1 MNKPLHNNC
10 KYLLTLSLLIGSF
23 NHTLAELSM
32 PGAGAGLQPLMVKTN
47 PVNLWVENFTYLNG
61 TVTGAGNAPWTTQY
75 TGPGQAS
82 QRFATYGNEFR
93 VNNITVNGT
102 GAWRSAIIDIAGKTD
117 VQISIDVRSGV
128 TGNGSLDDDNSDHYD
143 YISLYYKIDGGAEQL
158 IWQKRGAIN
167 NNSNLYG
174 TITKDSLNGSTLQV
188 IVRARATA
196 TDEFYFFDNVIVT
209 GVNPIAVDAAAAVSG
224 ILSCTNNTVQISG
237 SSSGSGV
244 AYSWTGPDGFTSGD
258 QQTGVSV
265 PGEYILTVTGPGG
278 ATATDA
284 VTVLENRLPPAGLT
298 AFTNDQL
305 TCFIPA
311 VNINGNS
318 TTPGVSYSW
327 TGPGGFTAST
337 ASASVA
343 VGGLYT
349 LKVTNPVNGC
359 FRTISLTVAE
369 DKASPADVAAVVS
382 GILTCTETLVTL
394 TGSSSTPDVDFRWT
408 GPEDYSSSSPVELV
422 SVPGN
427 YTLTVTNLLNGC
439 VAADTINVKQD
450 LSECQRRITVTDQ
463 TAQPKKHG
471 RQTLAAAR

>member
-1 MNKPLHNNC
+1 MKQPLHKNC
-10 KYLLTLSLLIGSF
+10 RYLLMVPLLIISF
-23 NHTLAELSM
+23 DQVCAEPSV
-32 PGAGAGLQPLMVKTN
+32 PGISKKLQPVAVKTN
-47 PVNLWVENFTYLNG
+47 QVNLWVENFTLLNG
-61 TVTGAGNAPWTTQY
+61 TVAGTGNVPWTTQY

-82 QRFATYGNEFR
+82 QRFAVNGNEFR

-102 GAWRSAIIDIAGKTD
+102 GTWRSGIIDIAGKTD

-128 TGNGSLDDDNSDHYD
+128 TGNGSLDDDNSEHYD
-143 YISLYYKIDGGAEQL
+143 YISLYYKIDGGVEQL

-174 TITKDSLNGSTLQV
+174 TITKDSLSGTTLQV

-209 GVNPIAVDAAAAVSG
+209 GINPVAVDAQAAVNGMLTCS
-224 ILSCTNNTVQISG
+224 NNTVQISG
-237 SSSGSGV
+237 SSSGAGV
-244 AYSWTGPDGFTSGD
+244 NYSWTGPGNFTSGD

-265 PGEYILTVTGPGG
+265 PGEYILTVTAPGG
-278 ATATDA
+278 AMATDTL
-284 VTVLENRLPPAGLT
+284 TVLENKLSPAGLT

-305 TCFIPA
+305 TCFIPV

-318 TTPGVSYSW
+318 STPGVSYSW
-327 TGPGGFTAST
+327 TGPGGFAASS

-349 LKVTNPVNGC
+349 LKVTDPVNGC
-359 FRTISLTVAE
+359 YRTISLTVVE
-369 DKASPADVAAVVS
+369 DKAPPADVAAVVS

-394 TGSSSTPDVDFRWT
+394 MGSASTPDIDFRWT
-408 GPEDYSSSSPVELV
+408 GPDDFSSSSPEEFV
-422 SVPGN
+422 SVPGE
-427 YTLTVTNLLNGC
+427 YILTVTNLLNGC
-439 VAADTINVKQD
+439 VTTDTIIVEQD

-463 TAQPKKHG
+463 PKQPKKNG
-471 RQTLAAAR
+471 RQPLAAAR